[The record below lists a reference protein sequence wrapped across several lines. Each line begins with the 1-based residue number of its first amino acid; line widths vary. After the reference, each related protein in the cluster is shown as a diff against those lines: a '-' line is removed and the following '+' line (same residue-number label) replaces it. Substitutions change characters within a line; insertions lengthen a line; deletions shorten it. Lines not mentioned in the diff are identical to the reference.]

1 LRSFLSKSLPL
12 LSSILLLLLLLLV
25 AYADPLFLKRSF
37 AGRDLLAYNLPMEKA
52 VHDAY
57 SRGRLPVWMPEVSGG
72 RPLLSNPNAGALY
85 PIRPLLS
92 RLPFASAMRVFPVLH
107 WFLGGV
113 GMLLLLTSI
122 GVSRAGAWLGALTY
136 VFSGVGVSEIFY
148 PNRQPGTA
156 LLPWVVWAVALPAG
170 TPRRTV
176 LLALLFGLDFLV
188 GDVFAVAFAL
198 LAGLLWTL
206 LAPPDVSRRRALTEF
221 GIAGILG
228 LLLAAPQIFA
238 TGLWIP
244 QTSRGVTGLKLAEV
258 FDFSLSP
265 WRLLEFLIPFPFGT
279 TWQLEKSGVWGISV
293 FQDRASGLFG
303 TLYTGAFALIAVVT
317 QWKRDETGSRF
328 ARALFGVALAAA
340 MLPGLAPRSWDSV
353 VSPVALR
360 YPEKF
365 AVPLTLAFAIFAG
378 RALDEWR
385 SSRHRPTW
393 PLLMGAA
400 LGLLAAVSALFPASS
415 GRLALKMI
423 GGTPDLATTA
433 GLELAPALAEGGLMW
448 MATLVALDLL
458 GRGTRQGL
466 AIALIILTA
475 VPLAANRRI
484 ARTFREDEVFAPTAF
499 ARFLQRRDPPGAYR
513 TLGESTYL
521 PRSVMELEVAGS
533 DVGLIDLP
541 RRRWYEYVG
550 ALWHRGTVLNGDL
563 DGGDLARVE
572 SLRGVSRIAA
582 RYRDSAPFFAGLAL
596 RWGIRFRDQPS
607 LAGFR
612 RIGGDPV
619 QDWDELSEAVPD
631 IRLVER
637 WREVAGGIR
646 AVSLL
651 PHLLTGEIEIE
662 TGSEQT
668 GTARP
673 GQVRILEKT
682 PERLRIETKSQDSTW
697 LFVLRAYWPYRDV
710 RVDGQEAEVF
720 PAQLAYSA
728 IFLRSGRHVVDWNER
743 LPGAGASR
751 WGPVLFVLGC
761 GLLLVRRRSHDL
773 RATAS

>member
-1 LRSFLSKSLPL
+1 M
-12 LSSILLLLLLLLV
+12 LLLV

-72 RPLLSNPNAGALY
+72 RPLMSNPNAGALY

-92 RLPFASAMRVFPVLH
+92 RLPFATAMRVFPVLH

-122 GVSRAGAWLGALTY
+122 GVSRAGAWLGAFTY
-136 VFSGVGVSEIFY
+136 IFSGVGVSEIFY

-188 GDVFAVAFAL
+188 GDVFSVAFAL

-206 LAPPDVSRRRALTEF
+206 LAPGDGSRRRALTEF

-279 TWQLEKSGVWGISV
+279 TW
-293 FQDRASGLFG
+293 
-303 TLYTGAFALIAVVT
+303 
-317 QWKRDETGSRF
+317 
-328 ARALFGVALAAA
+328 ALAVAV
-340 MLPGLAPRSWDSV
+340 LPGFAPRSWDSI
-353 VSPVALR
+353 VSPLALR

-385 SSRHRPTW
+385 STRHHLTW
-393 PLLMGAA
+393 PLAIGAA
-400 LGLLAAVSALFPASS
+400 LGLLAAASALFPASS

-513 TLGESTYL
+513 TLGESIYL
-521 PRSVMELEVAGS
+521 PRSKMELDVAGS

-582 RYRDSAPFFAGLAL
+582 RYRDSASFFAGLAL

-651 PHLLTGEIEIE
+651 PHLQTGEIEIE

-720 PAQLAYSA
+720 PAHLAYSA

-761 GLLLVRRRSHDL
+761 GLLLIRHRSHAL